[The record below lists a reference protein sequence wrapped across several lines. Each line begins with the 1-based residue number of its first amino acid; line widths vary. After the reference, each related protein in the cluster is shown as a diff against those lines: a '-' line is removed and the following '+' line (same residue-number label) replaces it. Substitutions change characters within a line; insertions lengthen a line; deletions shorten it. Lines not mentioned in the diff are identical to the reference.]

1 MALDEGAKRSA
12 LRKLPHPVFLVGCAL
27 EGNVHIFVGT
37 WLTQVSFKPPLVAF
51 GCRKDSGSHEMIRK
65 SGRFSINIL
74 DQTQKDVAKAFLRSP
89 TFQGNMANG
98 YQFTTPAGG
107 GAPLLDAAAAVLE
120 CKVVEE
126 TEGGDHRVFIGEVL
140 SAHERRDG
148 RSLTLEDTGL
158 QYGG

>member
-12 LRKLPHPVFLVGCAL
+12 LRMLPHPVFLVGCAF

-65 SGRFSINIL
+65 SRLFSINIL
-74 DQTQKDVAKAFLRSP
+74 DPTQADVAKAFLRSP
-89 TFQGNMANG
+89 TFHGNRANG
-98 YQFTTPAGG
+98 YEFTTNGG
-107 GAPLLDAAAAVLE
+107 GAPLLKAAAAVLE
-120 CKVVEE
+120 CKVVQE
-126 TEGGDHRVFIGEVL
+126 TEGGDHRVFVGEVL
-140 SAHERRDG
+140 SAQSRREG

>member
-1 MALDEGAKRSA
+1 MALDEAAKRTA
-12 LRKLPHPVFLVGCAL
+12 LRMFPHPVFLVGCAF

-65 SGRFSINIL
+65 SRMFSLNIL
-74 DQTQKDVAKAFLRSP
+74 DKTQKDVAKSFLRSP

-98 YQFTTPAGG
+98 YEFETNGHG
-107 GAPLLDAAAAVLE
+107 VPLLKDAAAVLE
-120 CKVVEE
+120 CKVVQE
-126 TEGGDHRVFIGEVL
+126 TEGGDHRVFVGEVL
-140 SAHERRDG
+140 SAKARRDTP
-148 RSLTLEDTGL
+148 SLTLDDLGL